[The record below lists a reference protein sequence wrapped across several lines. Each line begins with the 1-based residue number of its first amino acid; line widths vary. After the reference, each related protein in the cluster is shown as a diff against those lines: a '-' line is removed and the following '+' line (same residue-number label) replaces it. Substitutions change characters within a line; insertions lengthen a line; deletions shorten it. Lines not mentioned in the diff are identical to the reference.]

1 MCSQKIYKL
10 LEIRHWLGY
19 CEWRH
24 RLRGHFKVTVTKGV
38 GETAVEDVTKREV
51 TGGAGVMRT
60 SVYQK

>member
-38 GETAVEDVTKREV
+38 GETAVEDVTKGRLRVEQ
-51 TGGAGVMRT
+51 G
-60 SVYQK
+60 